1 MVFFFFFPKSL
12 VFPHHSCFLGHLP
25 YKLLCLRVCL
35 YWPQAETGG
44 CLNSPEDEVQT
55 QAPSPRLS
63 KITVLTLDWE
73 SELKFSFWFKKA
85 FDSPGG
91 VNVIKRTWGSILKVT
106 SLVDEHLSV
115 SDLRLLIFLWVG
127 TLWSCQVEGI
137 SLPAHFLVTWVCL
150 CPRVHSSGSPQRWE
164 AERAVSIRGQTGLP
178 ASSWRHL
185 RWDESGPGLSAPL
198 PKPSYLRV
206 FPTGF

>member
-1 MVFFFFFPKSL
+1 MGYR
-12 VFPHHSCFLGHLP
+12 H
-25 YKLLCLRVCL
+25 KL
-35 YWPQAETGG
+35 
-44 CLNSPEDEVQT
+44 
-55 QAPSPRLS
+55 PRLS

-91 VNVIKRTWGSILKVT
+91 VNAIKRTWGSILKVT

-115 SDLRLLIFLWVG
+115 SDLGLLIFLWVG
-127 TLWSCQVEGI
+127 TLWSCQVQGI
-137 SLPAHFLVTWVCL
+137 SLPAHFLVTWVCS
-150 CPRVHSSGSPQRWE
+150 CPRVHSSDSPQRWE
-164 AERAVSIRGQTGLP
+164 AERAVPIRGQTWLP

-185 RWDESGPGLSAPL
+185 RWDESGPGVSAPL